1 MKKNTKKSQKS
12 IGKKPK
18 RRNMLER
25 VEEIFNFIENQY
37 EVFPK
42 SRLKEIGINPSSA
55 ENWLKLIEYIQN
67 QPRIRLISS
76 KNNLL
81 IEKVEGKYQAMIR
94 KVITDE
100 TMPYEQRSLLISNYL
115 PSLYT
120 REKLELDRQ
129 RNEKNLSSI
138 SLSKSELVKFVEKNF
153 LVVKNKNDM
162 KELQEIY
169 NRWLKDKKN
178 LII

>member
-1 MKKNTKKSQKS
+1 MKKETTKSQNNFR
-12 IGKKPK
+12 KKPK

-25 VEEIFNFIENQY
+25 VEEIFNFIEIQY

-81 IEKVEGKYQAMIR
+81 IEKIEGKYQAMIR

-100 TMPYEQRSLLISNYL
+100 TIPYEQRSLLISNYL

-120 REKLELDRQ
+120 REKLELERLEK
-129 RNEKNLSSI
+129 EKNKSS
-138 SLSKSELVKFVEKNF
+138 SL
-153 LVVKNKNDM
+153 
-162 KELQEIY
+162 
-169 NRWLKDKKN
+169 
-178 LII
+178 

>member
-1 MKKNTKKSQKS
+1 MKKESKKTLKE
-12 IGKKPK
+12 IRKKPK

-25 VEEIFNFIENQY
+25 VEEIFNFIEKQY

-81 IEKVEGKYQAMIR
+81 IEKIEGKYQAMIR

-100 TMPYEQRSLLISNYL
+100 TMPYEQRSILMSNYL

-120 REKLELDRQ
+120 REKLELDRH
-129 RNEKNLSSI
+129 RNEKKNSKF
-138 SLSKSELVKFVEKNF
+138 SLSKLELVKFVEENF
-153 LVVKNKNDM
+153 LEVKNKNDL
-162 KELQEIY
+162 KELKEVY
-169 NRWLKDKKN
+169 HKWLKDNKN
-178 LII
+178 LEI

>member
-1 MKKNTKKSQKS
+1 MKKDAIKSKKGV
-12 IGKKPK
+12 GKKPK

-55 ENWLKLIEYIQN
+55 ENWLTLIQYIQN

-94 KVITDE
+94 KVIADE
-100 TMPYEQRSLLISNYL
+100 TIPYEQRSLLISNYL

-120 REKLELDRQ
+120 REKLQLDRQ
-129 RNEKNLSSI
+129 RNEKYASS
-138 SLSKSELVKFVEKNF
+138 SLSKSELVEFVDENF
-153 LVVKNKNDM
+153 LEVNNKNDLN
-162 KELQEIY
+162 ELQEIY
-169 NRWLKDKKN
+169 NKWLKDKKN
-178 LII
+178 S

>member
-1 MKKNTKKSQKS
+1 MKKEASKSRKNVRKKH
-12 IGKKPK
+12 K

-25 VEEIFNFIENQY
+25 IEEIFTFIEKQY

-81 IEKVEGKYQAMIR
+81 IEKVEGKYHAMIR

-100 TMPYEQRSLLISNYL
+100 TIPYEQRSLLISNYL

-120 REKLELDRQ
+120 REKLELDRMK
-129 RNEKNLSSI
+129 NEKT
-138 SLSKSELVKFVEKNF
+138 
-153 LVVKNKNDM
+153 
-162 KELQEIY
+162 
-169 NRWLKDKKN
+169 
-178 LII
+178 